1 MRKEDKG
8 SSECHSRDSL
18 ATHDNIDGRWQSS
31 YSGSF
36 EGGQG
41 VVLDVVSVK
50 VLEEILQPFVHDL
63 CMKRKGNKR

>member
-1 MRKEDKG
+1 M
-8 SSECHSRDSL
+8 SSECHSIDSL
-18 ATHDNIDGRWQSS
+18 AATHDNIDGRWQSS

-50 VLEEILQPFVHDL
+50 VLEEVLQPFVHDL
-63 CMKRKGNKR
+63 CMKR